1 MPEPGSPAPLHLVS
15 WKSSAVVAVALV
27 AMAAGFGQFG
37 AVAALGD
44 VATAFGHQSHGG
56 TLADQAGLSGTIVG
70 VGLAVIRLASLGALF
85 LTALADRFGRRR
97 VLLLTCAGGLVCT
110 LAAAVSPGYW
120 WFVAI
125 FALGR
130 PLLSATNGVA
140 QVSAAELT
148 ASKDRAKAVAL
159 IAAGYGV
166 GAGLLA
172 IVHSLG
178 EGTLG
183 FRGLFALVVVPLF
196 ALPLLSRRV
205 VETDRFTTTAARQ
218 GRQPVFVW
226 VARPHRRRLLI
237 VCVLT
242 FTIAVM
248 TGPAN
253 SFVFFYAQNVR
264 HLSGAVTAA
273 MVAAGGVTGL
283 AGLLA
288 GRWLADHWGR
298 RPTVALSMLAIACA
312 AILTYSGSDAAL
324 LCGYGLGVLSGSVFA
339 PAGGALANEMFPTE
353 VRASVAGWYVI
364 AAVLGAVV
372 GLLVFGA
379 VADIGNRFSV
389 AAVVTFVPAVP
400 FAALLLLLPETKGLE
415 PEQLWGTGAR

>member
-1 MPEPGSPAPLHLVS
+1 
-15 WKSSAVVAVALV
+15 VVAVAFV

-44 VATAFGHQSHGG
+44 VAKSFGHLSHGG

-70 VGLAVIRLASLGALF
+70 VGLAIIRLASLGALF
-85 LTALADRFGRRR
+85 LTGLADRFGRRR
-97 VLLLTCAGGLVCT
+97 VLLYTCAGGLLLT
-110 LAAAVSPGYW
+110 LVAAASPGYW

-148 ASKDRAKAVAL
+148 SSKDRAKAVAL
-159 IAAGYGV
+159 VAAGYAV

-172 IVHSLG
+172 ITHSLG

-183 FRGLFALVVVPLF
+183 FRGLFALIAVPLF
-196 ALPLLSRRV
+196 LLPLAGRRV
-205 VETDRFTTTAARQ
+205 VETDRFASLDRPV
-218 GRQPVFVW
+218 RPPVFGRVP
-226 VARPHRRRLLI
+226 RQYRRRLLT
-237 VCVLT
+237 VATLT
-242 FTIAVM
+242 FAIAIM

-264 HLSGAVTAA
+264 HLSGDLTAA

-283 AGLLA
+283 IGLLS

-298 RPTVALSMLAIACA
+298 RPTVALSMAAIAGF
-312 AILTYSGSDAAL
+312 AILTYSGSKAAL
-324 LCGYGLGVLSGSVFA
+324 LAGYQGGLLAGSLFA
-339 PAGGALANEMFPTE
+339 PAGGALANEVFPTAI
-353 VRASVAGWYVI
+353 RAAVAGWYVI

-372 GLLVFGA
+372 GLLAFGA
-379 VADIGNRFSV
+379 VADIGNRFSI
-389 AAVVTFVPAVP
+389 AAVVTFLPALP
-400 FAALLLLLPETKGLE
+400 LTALLLLLPETKGTE
-415 PEQLWGTGAR
+415 PEELWGTGVA

>member
-1 MPEPGSPAPLHLVS
+1 MPETESTEPLHLFS
-15 WKSSAVVAVALV
+15 WKSSAVVAVAFV

-44 VATAFGHQSHGG
+44 VAKSFGHLSRGG

-70 VGLAVIRLASLGALF
+70 IGLAVIRLASLGALF
-85 LTALADRFGRRR
+85 LTGLADRFGRRS
-97 VLLLTCAGGLVCT
+97 VLLYTCAGGLLLT
-110 LAAAVSPGYW
+110 LVAAASPGYW

-140 QVSAAELT
+140 QVSATELT
-148 ASKDRAKAVAL
+148 SSKDRAKAVAL
-159 IAAGYGV
+159 VAAGYAV

-172 IVHSLG
+172 ITHSLG

-183 FRGLFALVVVPLF
+183 FRGLFALIAVPLF
-196 ALPLLSRRV
+196 LLPLAGRRV
-205 VETDRFTTTAARQ
+205 VETDRFTSLDRTVRA
-218 GRQPVFVW
+218 PVFGRVP
-226 VARPHRRRLLI
+226 RQYRRRLLT
-237 VCVLT
+237 VTALT
-242 FTIAVM
+242 FAIAIM

-283 AGLLA
+283 IGLLS

-298 RPTVALSMLAIACA
+298 RPTVALSMAAIAGF
-312 AILTYSGSDAAL
+312 AILTYSGSNAAL
-324 LCGYGLGVLSGSVFA
+324 LAGYQLGVLAGSLFA
-339 PAGGALANEMFPTE
+339 PAGGALANEVFPTAI
-353 VRASVAGWYVI
+353 RASVAGWYVI

-389 AAVVTFVPAVP
+389 AAVVTFLPALP
-400 FAALLLLLPETKGLE
+400 LAALLLLLPETKGTE
-415 PEQLWGTGAR
+415 PEELWGTGAA

>member
-1 MPEPGSPAPLHLVS
+1 MVPEPETPHPLHLVS
-15 WKSSAVVAVALV
+15 WKSSAVVSVGFV

-44 VATAFGHQSHGG
+44 VAKSFGHLSHGG

-85 LTALADRFGRRR
+85 LTGLADRFGRRR
-97 VLLLTCAGGLVCT
+97 VLLFTCAGGLVFT
-110 LAAAVSPGYW
+110 LAAAASPGYW

-140 QVSAAELT
+140 QVSVAELT
-148 ASKDRAKAVAL
+148 GSKDRAKAVAL
-159 IAAGYGV
+159 VAAGYAV
-166 GAGLLA
+166 GAGVLA
-172 IVHSLG
+172 ITHSLG

-183 FRGLFALVVVPLF
+183 FRGLFALVAVPLF
-196 ALPLLSRRV
+196 LLPLIGRRV
-205 VETDRFTTTAARQ
+205 VETDRFNSLVREVRAPIFARVP
-218 GRQPVFVW
+218 RQY
-226 VARPHRRRLLI
+226 RRRL
-237 VCVLT
+237 VTVTGLT
-242 FTIAVM
+242 FAIAIM

-264 HLSGAVTAA
+264 HLSGVVTAA

-283 AGLLA
+283 IGLLS

-298 RPTVALSMLAIACA
+298 RPTVALSMGCISGF
-312 AILTYSGSDAAL
+312 AILTYSGSKVAL
-324 LCGYGLGVLSGSVFA
+324 LAGYGLGVFAGSLFA
-339 PAGGALANEMFPTE
+339 PAGGALANEVFPTSI
-353 VRASVAGWYVI
+353 RASVAGWYVT

-379 VADIGNRFSV
+379 VADIGNRFSI
-389 AAVVTFVPAVP
+389 AAVVTFLPALP
-400 FAALLLLLPETKGLE
+400 LAALLLLLPETKGTE
-415 PEQLWGTGAR
+415 PEQLWGTGVA